1 MRMMCARC
9 DRRQFV
15 TTGFGGMVWA
25 AMPGALQLTAGRTR
39 AADVLQGD
47 DVRAVVRSPTLFAGI
62 RAPITSRDQLVPR
75 VATLQTACAGKIA
88 GPLTHIFR
96 FDTPVEGYDS
106 EIGFPVSAPV
116 EGEGVTTHTLREMHF
131 FARTHTGPLNA
142 LRETSRMVSGYMST
156 RGLSPELELVEVYL
170 DHQPGRPLGGRVDV
184 MAAYLAWPEVY
195 RAQLVRVLGTNAAAE
210 VWKGG
215 EAITPHTE
223 VDPRCAWVGASIERL
238 KRASTLHQQF
248 DVLSRVALLRPA
260 ENIARYKAIY
270 DLSGDVF
277 AVFQA
282 QHEALAKT
290 PTGGFV
296 DPPRFDGKILHI
308 SKVPRDG
315 EAYRTATTQTE
326 KRKAFCF
333 CALIREAADPH
344 VDPIFCYRA
353 AGWSRQFWEP
363 ILGVEFTRCTI
374 THSILKGDG
383 FCAWDYHL
391 DGPLPRVPR
400 EGKAPTSA

>member
-1 MRMMCARC
+1 MRRVPTGC
-9 DRRQFV
+9 DRRQFLAAGLG
-15 TTGFGGMVWA
+15 GFAWA
-25 AMPGALQLTAGRTR
+25 AAPTALQLAAGQVFAETTAG
-39 AADVLQGD
+39 GD
-47 DVRAVVRSPTLFAGI
+47 DIRAVVRTPTLFAGI
-62 RAPITSRDQLVPR
+62 RAPITSREQIVPR
-75 VATLQTACAGKIA
+75 VAKLEAACAGKIA

-116 EGEGVTTHTLREMHF
+116 ESGEVATHTLREMHF
-131 FARTHTGPLNA
+131 FARTHAGPIET
-142 LRETSRMVSGYMST
+142 LRETSRAVSGYMST

-170 DHQPGRPLGGRVDV
+170 DHRPGHPLGGRIDV

-195 RAQLVRVLGTNAAAE
+195 RAELVRVLGAATAAE
-210 VWKGG
+210 VWQSG
-215 EAITPHTE
+215 EAITPHTT
-223 VDPRCAWVGASIERL
+223 VDLRCAWVGASIERL
-238 KRASTLHQQF
+238 KRASTVDQQF
-248 DVLSRVALLRPA
+248 DVLSRVALVRPQ
-260 ENIARYKAIY
+260 EDIAKYKAIY
-270 DLSGDVF
+270 QQSGDVA
-277 AVFQA
+277 AVFRTQEE
-282 QHEALAKT
+282 QLRKM

-296 DPPRFDGKILHI
+296 DPPRFDGKTLHI

-315 EAYRTATTQTE
+315 DAYRAATTQTE

-333 CALIREAADPH
+333 CALIREAADPR
-344 VDPIFCYRA
+344 VDPVFCYRA

-363 ILGVEFTRCTI
+363 ILGVQFTRCTI

-400 EGKAPTSA
+400 EGVPATA